1 MKILG
6 SRRTEVCNI
15 DLSTAIG
22 LYKESDYEHLPA
34 SEKGRIKYSL
44 TQNICAR
51 DVYVFLCEFNGQRT
65 MIRFEPNGAFVAILR
80 DYIEAALSAEGED
93 SPL

>member
-1 MKILG
+1 M
-6 SRRTEVCNI
+6 
-15 DLSTAIG
+15 
-22 LYKESDYEHLPA
+22 
-34 SEKGRIKYSL
+34 
-44 TQNICAR
+44 
-51 DVYVFLCEFNGQRT
+51 FLCEFNGQRT